1 LDVYFPKNR
10 CVKVAIKLISINS
23 PTTASSA
30 ANTVEP
36 HQDIVG
42 ELPEAKQQ
50 GLAEHKQPTSQS
62 ERKEQVH
69 VFLLLP
75 NDKHEGRS

>member
-1 LDVYFPKNR
+1 VIAAEGLAYAD
-10 CVKVAIKLISINS
+10 A
-23 PTTASSA
+23 AS
-30 ANTVEP
+30 P

-50 GLAEHKQPTSQS
+50 KRAEHKQPTSQS
-62 ERKEQVH
+62 EKKEPPH

-75 NDKHEGRS
+75 NDKLEVHS

>member
-1 LDVYFPKNR
+1 MLHQKVGRAKITPSLIVPLD
-10 CVKVAIKLISINS
+10 
-23 PTTASSA
+23 
-30 ANTVEP
+30 
-36 HQDIVG
+36 DIVG

-62 ERKEQVH
+62 ERKEQLH

-75 NDKHEGRS
+75 NDKHEGRSEM